1 MQVAVERVSKMN
13 NDESFAKEVVLYK
26 LHKLRYV
33 RRPGRNGL
41 ASVLSQTGNMRKQ
54 II

>member
-1 MQVAVERVSKMN
+1 MERVSKMN
-13 NDESFAKEVVLYK
+13 DDESFAKEVVLYK
-26 LHKLRYV
+26 LHEMRYD

-41 ASVLSQTGNMRKQ
+41 TSVLSQTGNMEKQ